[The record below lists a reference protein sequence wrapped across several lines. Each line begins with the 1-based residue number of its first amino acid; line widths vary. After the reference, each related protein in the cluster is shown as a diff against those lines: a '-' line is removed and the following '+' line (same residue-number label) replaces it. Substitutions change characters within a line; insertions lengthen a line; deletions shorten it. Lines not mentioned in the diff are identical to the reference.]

1 MVTLY
6 VVIEYLDVLEDVG
19 VDGGLIRAQ
28 ELGAE
33 EGEEEVRH
41 DGQARHLS
49 VSAKMF
55 LCHLTQFDLGGH

>member
-1 MVTLY
+1 MY
-6 VVIEYLDVLEDVG
+6 VVEQDLDVLEDVG

-33 EGEEEVRH
+33 EGEQEVRH

-49 VSAKMF
+49 VSAKIVS
-55 LCHLTQFDLGGH
+55 

>member
-1 MVTLY
+1 MY
-6 VVIEYLDVLEDVG
+6 VVEQDLDVLEDVG

-49 VSAKMF
+49 VSAKIVS
-55 LCHLTQFDLGGH
+55 